1 MKAERTLHKIPS
13 FNFSRTWCLCNM
25 FAGDIFLDRYCLLA
39 PRQFK
44 IDLNVYFCVLSR
56 STYEQ
61 IFVQYM

>member
-1 MKAERTLHKIPS
+1 
-13 FNFSRTWCLCNM
+13 M
-25 FAGDIFLDRYCLLA
+25 FAGDNFLDRYCLLA